1 MESEPEKEDPWN
13 VVICGVGGQGNV
25 LASQILASAAVR
37 EGFIVTVGETYGA
50 SQRGGSVQSH
60 VRFSRRERYGPL
72 IPKGMAHVILGFEPV
87 EMLRVLA
94 ELGSRRTRVI
104 VNPRPIYPIEVL
116 AGDAEY
122 PEVEEILGRARR
134 LAAEVKVVEATE
146 IAREVGD
153 TLVQNMVMVGCLVG
167 DGLVPVRADAVED
180 AIREH
185 FEGKEGYELNL
196 RAFREGVKRIKEA
209 KTLR

>member
-1 MESEPEKEDPWN
+1 MEDPWN

-25 LASQILASAAVR
+25 LASQILASAAIK

-60 VRFSRRERYGPL
+60 LRFSKRERYGPL
-72 IPKGMAHVILGFEPV
+72 IPKGMAHVVLGFEPV

-122 PEVEEILGRARR
+122 PPVEEILRRARR

-146 IAREVGD
+146 IAKEVGD
-153 TLVQNMVMVGCLVG
+153 TLVQNMVMMGCLIG
-167 DGLVPVRADAVED
+167 DGLVPLHANAVEK
-180 AIREH
+180 AIEEH
-185 FEGKEGYELNL
+185 FDGREGYELNL
-196 RAFREGVKRIKEA
+196 RAFREGMKIIRA
-209 KTLR
+209 ARTL

>member
-1 MESEPEKEDPWN
+1 MEDPWN

-25 LASQILASAAVR
+25 LASQILASAAIK

-60 VRFSRRERYGPL
+60 LRFSKRERYGPL
-72 IPKGMAHVILGFEPV
+72 IPKGMAHVVIGFEPV

-122 PEVEEILGRARR
+122 PPVEEILRRARR

-146 IAREVGD
+146 IAKEVGD
-153 TLVQNMVMVGCLVG
+153 TLVQNMVMMGCLIG
-167 DGLVPVRADAVED
+167 DGLVPLHANAVEK
-180 AIREH
+180 AIEEH
-185 FEGKEGYELNL
+185 FDGKEGYELNL
-196 RAFREGVKRIKEA
+196 RAFREGMKIIRA
-209 KTLR
+209 ARTL

>member
-1 MESEPEKEDPWN
+1 MEDPWN

-25 LASQILASAAVR
+25 LASQILASAAIK

-60 VRFSRRERYGPL
+60 LRFSKRERYGPL
-72 IPKGMAHVILGFEPV
+72 IPKGMAHVVLGFEPV

-122 PEVEEILGRARR
+122 PPVEEILRRARR

-146 IAREVGD
+146 IAKEVGD
-153 TLVQNMVMVGCLVG
+153 TLVQNMVMMGCLIG
-167 DGLVPVRADAVED
+167 DGLVPLHANAVEK
-180 AIREH
+180 AIEEH
-185 FEGKEGYELNL
+185 FDGKEGYELNL
-196 RAFREGVKRIKEA
+196 RAFREGMKIIRA
-209 KTLR
+209 ARTL

>member
-1 MESEPEKEDPWN
+1 MEDPWN

-25 LASQILASAAVR
+25 LASQILASAAIK

-60 VRFSRRERYGPL
+60 LRFSKRERYGPL
-72 IPKGMAHVILGFEPV
+72 IPKGMAHVVLGFEPV

-122 PEVEEILGRARR
+122 PPVEEILRRARR

-146 IAREVGD
+146 IAKEVGD
-153 TLVQNMVMVGCLVG
+153 TLVQNMVMMGCLIG
-167 DGLVPVRADAVED
+167 DGLVPLHENAVEK
-180 AIREH
+180 AIEEH
-185 FEGKEGYELNL
+185 FDGKEGYELNL
-196 RAFREGVKRIKEA
+196 RAFREGMKIIRA
-209 KTLR
+209 ARTL

>member
-1 MESEPEKEDPWN
+1 MEDPWN

-25 LASQILASAAVR
+25 LASQILASAAIK

-60 VRFSRRERYGPL
+60 LRFSKRERYGPL
-72 IPKGMAHVILGFEPV
+72 IPKGMAHVVLGFEPV

-122 PEVEEILGRARR
+122 PPVEEILRRARR
-134 LAAEVKVVEATE
+134 LAAEVKVVGATE
-146 IAREVGD
+146 IAKEVGD
-153 TLVQNMVMVGCLVG
+153 TLVQNMVMMGCLIG
-167 DGLVPVRADAVED
+167 DGLVPLHANAVEK
-180 AIREH
+180 AIEEH
-185 FEGKEGYELNL
+185 FDGKEGYELNL
-196 RAFREGVKRIKEA
+196 RAFREGMKIIRA
-209 KTLR
+209 ARTL